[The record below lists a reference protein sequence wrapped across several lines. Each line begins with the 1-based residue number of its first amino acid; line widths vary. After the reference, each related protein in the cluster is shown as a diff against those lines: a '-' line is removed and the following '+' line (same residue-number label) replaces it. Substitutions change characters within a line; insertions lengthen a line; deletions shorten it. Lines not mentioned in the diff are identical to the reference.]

1 MTCDDWPQLKENFEI
16 LFGASVSARSVKI
29 INEKTTERDTWWQEL
44 RKEMEKN
51 ALFLDCTHIMGYL
64 EINYFYENLMIMSAY
79 GTAIKLRNRKSS
91 QNHVNQAFNE
101 LQKTMSNKNIQ

>member
-1 MTCDDWPQLKENFEI
+1 MRLLK
-16 LFGASVSARSVKI
+16 VKI

-44 RKEMEKN
+44 RKEKEKN